1 MNIKNKLF
9 NLILIC
15 FLIIS
20 SALAD
25 DKKEKEDLLEEEL
38 PAVNPFL
45 SGAGTTGST
54 ADGLGSSAAKSSNSI
69 SIKNL
74 KLSGVILS
82 ENKKFAIFS
91 YPDGRT
97 TKYEENSILSN
108 NLMILD
114 IFQNG
119 IYLKMNEEEYSLD
132 LNNNLIKVE

>member
-1 MNIKNKLF
+1 MSIKNKFF
-9 NLILIC
+9 NLILLA
-15 FLIIS
+15 FLIFG

-54 ADGLGSSAAKSSNSI
+54 ADGLNLSGVKSSNSL

-74 KLSGVILS
+74 KLNGVILS

-91 YPDGRT
+91 FSDGRT
-97 TKYEENSILSN
+97 TKYEENSILSSD
-108 NLMILD
+108 LMILD
-114 IFQNG
+114 IFQNN

-132 LNNNLIKVE
+132 LNNNLTKVE

>member
-9 NLILIC
+9 NLILIS
-15 FLIIS
+15 FLIVS

-45 SGAGTTGST
+45 SGAGTTGSST
-54 ADGLGSSAAKSSNSI
+54 NGLGSGAKSSNSI

-132 LNNNLIKVE
+132 LNNNLVKVE

>member
-9 NLILIC
+9 NLILIS
-15 FLIIS
+15 FLIVS

-54 ADGLGSSAAKSSNSI
+54 TDGLGSGVKSSNSI

-132 LNNNLIKVE
+132 LNNNLVKVE

>member
-9 NLILIC
+9 NLILISL
-15 FLIIS
+15 LIVS

-54 ADGLGSSAAKSSNSI
+54 TDGLGSGVKSSNSI

-132 LNNNLIKVE
+132 LNNNLTKVE

>member
-9 NLILIC
+9 NLILIS
-15 FLIIS
+15 FLIVS

-54 ADGLGSSAAKSSNSI
+54 TDGLGSGAKSSNSI

-132 LNNNLIKVE
+132 LNNNLTKVE

>member
-9 NLILIC
+9 NLILIS
-15 FLIIS
+15 FLIVS

-45 SGAGTTGST
+45 SGAGTTGSST
-54 ADGLGSSAAKSSNSI
+54 DGLGSGAKSSNSI

-132 LNNNLIKVE
+132 LNNNLTKVE

>member
-9 NLILIC
+9 NLILIS
-15 FLIIS
+15 FLIVS

-45 SGAGTTGST
+45 SGAGTTGSST
-54 ADGLGSSAAKSSNSI
+54 NGLGSGAKSSNSI

-132 LNNNLIKVE
+132 LNNNLTKVE

>member
-9 NLILIC
+9 NLILIS
-15 FLIIS
+15 FLIVS

-54 ADGLGSSAAKSSNSI
+54 TDGLGSGAKSSNSI

-108 NLMILD
+108 DLMILD

-132 LNNNLIKVE
+132 LNNNLTKVE

>member
-9 NLILIC
+9 NLILISL
-15 FLIIS
+15 LIVS

-45 SGAGTTGST
+45 SGAGTTGSST
-54 ADGLGSSAAKSSNSI
+54 DGLGSGAKSSNSI

-132 LNNNLIKVE
+132 LNNNLVKVE